1 MVHPPVDVLVIGGG
15 PAGAAA
21 ARLLALWGHRVLL
34 RSARRRNAHA
44 LPESVVPSTGRLFDL
59 LGIRALIDEAG
70 FIRSTGHTVSW
81 GGRQQRVE
89 RFARGA
95 RGWQVTAGAL
105 EGVLRRAAADAG
117 ARIEIGRVD
126 AVDRMA
132 HDGAYVLDCT
142 GRAGVIARARGWRVY
157 ESRWR
162 SIALVGRWQARTWA
176 LEDPTHTVIESYDG
190 GWAWSVPTSSGDRWI
205 ALMIDP
211 ARSGTARGTAARQIY
226 LEELRKTQL
235 MAALAANAWLE
246 EGPIGWDASMYRASC
261 YAADNILLVGDAASF
276 VDPLSSIGVKKAL
289 ASGWLAAVAVNTALK
304 RPAMRQAALDFFA
317 QREGEIY
324 EAIRKTTARFLAD
337 AAAGHDHPFWSDR
350 GELAARRPDGER
362 GAAARTAFERLRREP
377 ELRVERNPSLA
388 IAARPAVS
396 GAEIVLEDRIVS
408 AEEPAGIRYAF
419 DVDLLALL
427 EIAPRH
433 RSVPSA
439 FEAYNQR
446 CPPVAIPEFLAAL
459 STALAKNWLRWV

>member
-1 MVHPPVDVLVIGGG
+1 M
-15 PAGAAA
+15 
-21 ARLLALWGHRVLL
+21 
-34 RSARRRNAHA
+34 
-44 LPESVVPSTGRLFDL
+44 
-59 LGIRALIDEAG
+59 LGIRALVDEAG

-89 RFARGA
+89 RFALGA

-117 ARIEIGRVD
+117 ACIEIGRVD
-126 AVDRMA
+126 AVDRIGREA
-132 HDGAYVLDCT
+132 AYVLDCT
-142 GRAGVIARARGWRVY
+142 GRAGLVARARRWRVS
-157 ESRWR
+157 ETRLR
-162 SIALVGRWQARTWA
+162 TVALAGRWYARTWA

-190 GWAWSVPTSSGDRWI
+190 GWAWSVPASNGDRWI

-211 ARSGTARGTAARQIY
+211 ATSGATRGAAARQIY
-226 LEELRKTQL
+226 LAELRKTRQ
-235 MAALAANAWLE
+235 MAALAATASLE

-276 VDPLSSIGVKKAL
+276 VDPLSSVGVKKAL

-304 RPAMRQAALDFFA
+304 RPGMRQAALDFFA

-324 EAIRKTTARFLAD
+324 AAIRGMTTRFLAD
-337 AAAGHDHPFWSDR
+337 AAEGHEHPFWSDR
-350 GELAARRPDGER
+350 ADLLPRRREGEP
-362 GAAARTAFERLRREP
+362 GAAARAAFERLRREP
-377 ELRVERNPSLA
+377 ELRVGRNPHVA
-388 IAARPAVS
+388 IAPRPAVS
-396 GAEIVLEDRIVS
+396 GAEIVLEERIVS
-408 AEEPAGIRYAF
+408 AAEPAGIRYAF

-446 CPPVAIPEFLAAL
+446 CPPVGLPDFLAAL
-459 STALAKNWLRWV
+459 STALAENWLQWV